1 MKRFFLILQVL
12 LTSSLVSAQVK
23 FQFSDGIYNESLKS
37 HVESNVSKLLSEI
50 NSAEANERQLN
61 VANIDI
67 DEMATNGLNS
77 LWENIHFRCEWNNN
91 VQPCLKDFTGYAIRQ
106 IPVEM
111 KPIDNTYKGEIHKEL
126 TISFNKKGTITGV
139 RTALDNNSYLAIL
152 QGGKTNLDLR
162 MRREILNFVENFRS
176 YYEEKNIVAL
186 ENIFSEDALIITG
199 RVIKTLGRNNVD
211 GISQRVKEKVVFS
224 KQNKT
229 QYINNL
235 RNLFKSHEFINV
247 DFSEIELMRHGSNPN
262 IYGVKLRQ
270 KWLGQRYNGNQYSDD
285 GNVFLLWD
293 FSEEGSPKIHV
304 RTWTPKTNS
313 QTNDDFTP
321 EDFFIPSTSR

>member
-67 DEMATNGLNS
+67 DEMAANGLNS

-91 VQPCLKDFTGYAIRQ
+91 VQPCLKDFTGYEIRQ

-247 DFSEIELMRHGSNPN
+247 DFSEIELMRHGSNQN
-262 IYGVKLRQ
+262 IYGVRLRQ

-304 RTWTPKTNS
+304 RTWTPRTNS